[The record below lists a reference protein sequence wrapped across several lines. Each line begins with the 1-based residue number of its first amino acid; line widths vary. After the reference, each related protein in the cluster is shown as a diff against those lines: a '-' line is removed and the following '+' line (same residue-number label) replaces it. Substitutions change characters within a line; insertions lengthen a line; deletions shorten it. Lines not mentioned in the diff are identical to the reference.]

1 MKIKE
6 LRNLILGE
14 AKSHVIRHGW
24 NKDLFLYI
32 SKSSK
37 FKYEE
42 LNALFPNGYKS
53 LLQIYLNQINEQM
66 TKESKSMN
74 LIRLKVHERI
84 RALIITRLQIMV
96 KEKKLISK
104 TFIHLA
110 LPGNYKFAFKNLY
123 KAVDQIWFLA
133 GDNSTDFNFYSKRLI
148 LGSIYTITLMH
159 FINNDNLDE
168 TIKILNKQLKKVSK
182 IPNLK
187 NKIKGA
193 LDIIPNILK
202 LGKKFSIFKQ

>member
-110 LPGNYKFAFKNLY
+110 LPGNYKFAF
-123 KAVDQIWFLA
+123 
-133 GDNSTDFNFYSKRLI
+133 
-148 LGSIYTITLMH
+148 IY
-159 FINNDNLDE
+159 FIN
-168 TIKILNKQLKKVSK
+168 
-182 IPNLK
+182 
-187 NKIKGA
+187 
-193 LDIIPNILK
+193 
-202 LGKKFSIFKQ
+202 